1 LASREWQWHLSSVK
15 PISTVEFTLE
25 PGGDSTNVT
34 QTMNGSNSYISKLM
48 CMLFFNQDKM
58 IGGKFEEGLADLKA
72 IAEK

>member
-1 LASREWQWHLSSVK
+1 MTFKLGEGQ
-15 PISTVEFTLE
+15 STVEFTLE

-34 QTMNGSNSYISKLM
+34 QTMNGSNSYISKFM